1 MVNFEDGTLVT
12 GAYTIINGEKYPVY
26 MPKYSGNTP
35 VNAENLNKLQKDLQ
49 DGIDDI
55 NDVLN
60 KCTQIF
66 NGTVYTG
73 GSTEVSEAITN
84 FRMLYVRL
92 GASAT
97 YIPIPVLPRKHCT

>member
-1 MVNFEDGTLVT
+1 MVNFEDGILVT
-12 GAYTIINGEKYPVY
+12 GAYVEINGVQYPVH
-26 MPKYSGNTP
+26 MPEYSGNTP
-35 VNAENLNKLQKDLQ
+35 VTSENLNKLQNDLQ
-49 DGIDDI
+49 EDI
-55 NDVLN
+55 NDINNVLN

-66 NGTVYTG
+66 NGRVYTG